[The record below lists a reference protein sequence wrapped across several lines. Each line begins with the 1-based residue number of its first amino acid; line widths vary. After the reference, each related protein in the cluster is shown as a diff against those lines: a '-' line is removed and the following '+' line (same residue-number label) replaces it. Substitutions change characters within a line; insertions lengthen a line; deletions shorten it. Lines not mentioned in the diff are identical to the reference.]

1 MRDRGSEGE
10 TCRCD
15 LLVAGS
21 GAGGMAAALT
31 ARLAGLEVL
40 VVEKE
45 PLVGG
50 TTARSGGWLW
60 IPGSPHARAAGIA
73 DSKEAARLYLRHETG
88 NHFDPERVEAFLEA
102 GPAMVELLERRTR
115 VRFVLG
121 PHFSDYHPD
130 APGGLPGGRSI
141 CAEPFDARELGS
153 AVALLRPPLE
163 EITLLG
169 MMVGSGKELTHFFNV
184 TRSLESAVYVAALL
198 ARYGRDRLLHGR
210 AMRLTNGNALAGRLL
225 ASARDLG
232 IAIWCS
238 APLVELVV
246 EEGRVVGG
254 IVARGG
260 RRVRVEARA
269 GVVLATGGFPQD
281 AERRARLFPHC
292 ALGGSHWSPAPTG
305 NTGDGIRLA
314 AALGAATADDLPA
327 AAAWVPVSLV
337 PRRDGTTGVFPHF
350 VDRAKP
356 GVIAVTDAG
365 RRFCNEAD
373 SYHDFC
379 KAMLEACRGL
389 PGEPHAWLLADH
401 RAIRRYGLGW
411 AKPFPVPLAPALA
424 RGYLRRGRSWAE
436 LAAVCGIEA
445 AALERTVG
453 TYNEAAR
460 RGEDPAFG
468 RGRTAYNRYLGD
480 PGVAPNPCVAPLEE
494 PPFYAVRLVMG
505 DLGTFA
511 GLRTDAAARVLDR
524 TGRPIP
530 GLRACGNDMAS
541 IMGGNYPGGGITLGP
556 AMTFGYLAALD
567 AARALGRAAP
577 SASLAARAGA
587 A

>member
-1 MRDRGSEGE
+1 MGGEAETSERQ
-10 TCRCD
+10 RCD
-15 LLVAGS
+15 LLVVGS

-31 ARLAGLEVL
+31 ARLLGLEVL

-60 IPGSPHARAAGIA
+60 IPCSPHARRAGIV
-73 DSKEAARLYLRHETG
+73 DSREAAARYLRHEAG

-102 GPAMVELLERRTR
+102 GPAMVEFLESRTL

-121 PHFSDYHPD
+121 PQFADYHPD
-130 APGGLPGGRSI
+130 APGALAGGRSI
-141 CAEPFDARELGS
+141 CAEPFDGRRLG
-153 AVALLRPPLE
+153 AALAMLRPPLAE
-163 EITLLG
+163 LTLFGL
-169 MMVGSGKELTHFFNV
+169 MVGSGKELTHFFNV
-184 TRSLESAVYVAALL
+184 TRSARSAAFVAGLL
-198 ARYGRDRLLHGR
+198 AAYARDRLVHGR
-210 AMRLTNGNALAGRLL
+210 PMRLVNGNALAGRLL
-225 ASARDLG
+225 ASALELG
-232 IAIWCS
+232 VAIRCR
-238 APLVELVV
+238 APLVELLV
-246 EEGRVVGG
+246 ENGRVVGG
-254 IVARGG
+254 IVQQDG
-260 RRVRVEARA
+260 RAVRIEARA
-269 GVVLATGGFPQD
+269 GVVLATGGFPHD
-281 AERRARLFPHC
+281 EARRVRLFPH
-292 ALGGSHWSPAPTG
+292 AAAGFAHRSPAPPG

-314 AALGAATADDLPA
+314 TALGAATLDELPA

-337 PRRDGTTGVFPHF
+337 PRADGSTGVFPHF

-365 RRFCNEAD
+365 TRFCNEAD
-373 SYHDFC
+373 SYHDFG

-411 AKPFPVPLAPALA
+411 AKPFPLPLGPAL
-424 RGYLRRGRSWAE
+424 RSGYLRRAATLDE
-436 LAAVCGIEA
+436 LARSCGIDGVT
-445 AALERTVG
+445 LRSTVESF
-453 TYNEAAR
+453 NAAAR

-468 RGRTAYNRYLGD
+468 RGRSAYNRYLGD
-480 PGVAPNPCVAPLEE
+480 PSVTPNPCVAPLET

-511 GLRTDAAARVLDR
+511 GLRTDRHARVLDR
-524 TGRPIP
+524 RGRPIP
-530 GLRACGNDMAS
+530 GLYAAGNDAAS

-556 AMTFGYLAALD
+556 AMTFGYLAARH
-567 AARALGRAAP
+567 A
-577 SASLAARAGA
+577 AGA

>member
-1 MRDRGSEGE
+1 MGE
-10 TCRCD
+10 PAGTSDAHRCD

-31 ARLAGLEVL
+31 ARLAGLDVL

-60 IPGSPHARAAGIA
+60 IPCSPHARRAGIA
-73 DSKEAARLYLRHETG
+73 DSKEAARRYLEHETG
-88 NHFDPERVEAFLEA
+88 NHFDPDRVEAFLEA
-102 GPAMVELLERRTR
+102 GPRMVELFESRTR
-115 VRFVLG
+115 LRFFLG
-121 PHFSDYHPD
+121 PQFSDYHPD

-141 CAEPFDARELGS
+141 CAEPFDARELGP
-153 AVALLRPPLE
+153 AVAMLRPPLP
-163 EITLLG
+163 EITLFG

-184 TRSLESAVYVAALL
+184 TRSLESAGFVARLL
-198 ARYGRDRLLHGR
+198 ARYARDRLRYGR
-210 AMRLTNGNALAGRLL
+210 PMRRTNGNALAGRLL
-225 ASARDLG
+225 ASALDLG
-232 IAIWCS
+232 IPIWCS
-238 APLVELVV
+238 APLVELVRR
-246 EEGRVVGG
+246 EGRVVGA
-254 IVARGG
+254 IVVREG
-260 RRVRVEARA
+260 RRIRVETRA

-281 AERRARLFPHC
+281 RERRARLFPH
-292 ALGGSHWSPAPTG
+292 APTGEAHWSPAPPG

-314 AALGAATADDLPA
+314 GELGAATADELPA

-337 PRRDGTTGVFPHF
+337 PRRDGTSGVFPHF

-356 GVIAVTDAG
+356 GVLAVTDRG
-365 RRFCNEAD
+365 TRFCNEAD

-411 AKPFPVPLAPALA
+411 AKPFPLPLGPAL
-424 RGYLRRGRSWAE
+424 RSGYLRRGRTLGE
-436 LAAVCGIEA
+436 LARRCGIDPE
-445 AALERTVG
+445 ALEWTVG
-453 TYNEAAR
+453 RYNETAR
-460 RGEDPAFG
+460 RGEDPEFG

-480 PGVAPNPCVAPLEE
+480 PAVRPNPCVAPLDA

-524 TGRPIP
+524 EGRPIA
-530 GLRACGNDMAS
+530 GLWACGNDMAS

-556 AMTFGYLAALD
+556 AMTFGYLAGLD
-567 AARALGRAAP
+567 AARTLGHELARAA
-577 SASLAARAGA
+577 
-587 A
+587 